1 MVRDFDGK
9 SPKIAPSAFVSEAA
23 YVVGHVA
30 IGENASIWPGAVIRG
45 DFGKITIG
53 KNTSIEDNCVVHGA
67 VEVVIGNDVIVGH
80 AAVIHC
86 RRIGNHVLIGN
97 HATLLDGAEIGD
109 FCLIAAGSV
118 VTPRSKIP
126 AKSLV
131 VGVPA
136 RVIGPVTQEKL
147 TRLEKGSGI
156 YVQLARKYKQQGL

>member
-1 MVRDFDGK
+1 MIRDFDGK
-9 SPKIAPSAFVSEAA
+9 SPKISPSAFVSEAA
-23 YVVGHVA
+23 YVIGHVV

-53 KNTSIEDNCVVHGA
+53 NNTSIEDNCVVHGA

-86 RRIGNHVLIGN
+86 RRIGDHVLIGN
-97 HATLLDGAEIGD
+97 NATILDGAEIGD
-109 FCLIAAGSV
+109 FCLIGAGSL

-126 AKSLV
+126 GRSLV

-136 RVIGPVTQEKL
+136 RVIGPITQEKL
-147 TRLEKGSGI
+147 SRLQKGSGI